1 MDWNLLQKHNGL
13 GHSGNMAKG
22 DPNAFT
28 IVGID
33 ETYESLAALVAEGDE
48 KSLAILKRGGR
59 DVARLTDDLPD
70 QWING
75 FDLTGETNPIHFWQF
90 VDKNGHSHAIVTDGR
105 SRVMACRIVNKRRVE
120 EKRPLIKLEAEPD
133 SYLSAKGAE
142 KRALRLKRIRNR
154 SIPDSLCV
162 LAESAGEFAET
173 GLDVAGVAE
182 EMGVTEDRAEEL
194 LKWAK
199 VLGRLCD
206 SAMKFVNS
214 GKLRYGGAVRL
225 ANKYPSKED
234 QANFLAGK
242 QVNRRE
248 QPAQRPLSPRTLDL
262 FTKEILGHPAGP
274 AHRDVTNA
282 LAVIRLVAGDKS
294 AAKDLPEAV
303 RSAWLRAEEASK
315 KKPRKDASA

>member
-13 GHSGNMAKG
+13 GHSGNVARG
-22 DPNAFT
+22 DPNCFT

-33 ETYESLAALVAEGDE
+33 QTYDELAALVSEDDA

-75 FDLTGETNPIHFWQF
+75 FDLTGETTPIHFWQF
-90 VDKNGHSHAIVTDGR
+90 IDKNGKSHAIVTDGR
-105 SRVMACRIVNKRRVE
+105 SRVMACRIVNKRRAE

-133 SYLSAKGAE
+133 TYLSAKGAE

-182 EMGVTEDRAEEL
+182 EMGVTEERAEEL

-199 VLGRLCD
+199 VLDRLCD
-206 SAMKFVNS
+206 AALKQVNS
-214 GKLRYGGAVRL
+214 GKMRYGGAVRL
-225 ANKYPSKED
+225 ANKFPKKDD
-234 QANFLAGK
+234 QDAFLAGK
-242 QVNRRE
+242 TVKRRE
-248 QPAQRPLSPRTLDL
+248 QPAQRPLSPRTVDL
-262 FTKEILGHPAGP
+262 FAKEILRESPQP
-274 AHRDVTNA
+274 LHRDTGSA
-282 LAVIRLVAGDKS
+282 LVVLRLVSGDKS
-294 AAKDLPEAV
+294 AAKDLPEPLRA
-303 RSAWLRAEEASK
+303 AWLRAEEASK
-315 KKPRKDASA
+315 KKPRKAK